1 MEYNRLKAERE
12 AAFEAEAEK
21 ARIAK
26 EVEIQR
32 LRSQQERAQD
42 HQVNFKSPTFS
53 KDLSGRA

>member
-42 HQVNFKSPTFS
+42 HQVNDKKSNFF
-53 KDLSGRA
+53 